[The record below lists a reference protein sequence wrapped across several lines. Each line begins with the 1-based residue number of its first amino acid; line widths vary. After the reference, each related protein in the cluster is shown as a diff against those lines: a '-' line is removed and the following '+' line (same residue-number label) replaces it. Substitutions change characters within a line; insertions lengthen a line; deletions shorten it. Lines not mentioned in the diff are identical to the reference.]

1 MKKGTSVGDVILDPF
16 FKSSLS
22 GIFVD
27 AAKIDFKQCTLG
39 NLLFFEIRTSSKK
52 CSKVGVYM
60 MREVHR
66 TGI

>member
-39 NLLFFEIRTSSKK
+39 NLLFFWNPHFEQKMFKSG
-52 CSKVGVYM
+52 GVYDE
-60 MREVHR
+60 RS
-66 TGI
+66 T